1 MMRNVR
7 KQYQVDFEAS
17 LVPRCFLGFSA
28 VVVGFPCPFA
38 FLRIPMILASRL
50 PQKISRSARVRCS
63 FEAITD
69 EQRQFIVYQMP
80 CCGGGKGR
88 GNHKMR

>member
-7 KQYQVDFEAS
+7 KQCQVDFEAS
-17 LVPRCFLGFSA
+17 LVPRCFLGFPA
-28 VVVGFPCPFA
+28 IVVGFPCPFA

-69 EQRQFIVYQMP
+69 EQRKFIVTKCP
-80 CCGGGKGR
+80 VVGAER
-88 GNHKMR
+88 GEVTTK

>member
-1 MMRNVR
+1 MKRNVR

-17 LVPRCFLGFSA
+17 LVPRCFLGFPE

-50 PQKISRSARVRCS
+50 PLRKSQEAPGYDAVLKLLLTSRDNSLLPNALLWGRKGAR
-63 FEAITD
+63 
-69 EQRQFIVYQMP
+69 
-80 CCGGGKGR
+80 
-88 GNHKMR
+88 